1 MEKTGIVFHL
11 KDDEAGVDIRICAE
25 CECGRSLSLSG
36 PDMVNTL
43 KGLGFGRNFE
53 LKCGCGEDE
62 VFLVV
67 ERINFEEFVLYLPP
81 GIDIKLYKKEVRSL
95 KSKKNQ

>member
-11 KDDEAGVDIRICAE
+11 KDDEAGIDIRICAE

-67 ERINFEEFVLYLPP
+67 ERIDFEEFVLYLPP
-81 GIDIKLYKKEVRSL
+81 GIDIKLCKKEVGKS
-95 KSKKNQ
+95 KSKKE